1 MAIRDEVEEFK
12 VVEPTDTDI
21 EQAKSLAIAL
31 STASVACGVY
41 IPTALEPLIE
51 KVLARAIRDAKDGV
65 KTPDKLI
72 IKRLINHYRTLK
84 TQSK

>member
-1 MAIRDEVEEFK
+1 MAMKDEIEEFR
-12 VVEPTDTDI
+12 VVEPTDKDI
-21 EQAKSLAIAL
+21 EQAKSLSIAL

-51 KVLARAIRDAKDGV
+51 KLLARAIRDAKDGV
-65 KTPDKLI
+65 NTPDKLI

-84 TQSK
+84 SQSK